1 MRRLIRLEQAVI
13 VEGKYD
19 KITLENVVDAL
30 IIPTDGFSVFK
41 DEGKRA
47 LIKHL
52 AYDKGIIV
60 MTDSDSAGALI
71 RAHIKSIASG
81 GKIINVYIPCL
92 KGKERRK
99 TKQSKEGLLGVEG
112 MKPEVILSALNRSG
126 VTCQSSDEPRRRITK
141 TDLFEFGLSG
151 TKGSAERRKKLLK
164 EISLPEKLSPNAMLD
179 ILNTFYS
186 YEEFKNLV
194 SDKKKK
200 QPLQKK

>member
-1 MRRLIRLEQAVI
+1 MIRLEQAVI

-41 DEGKRA
+41 DVEKRK
-47 LIKHL
+47 LIKRL
-52 AYDKGIIV
+52 AADKGIIV

-71 RAHIKSIASG
+71 RAHIKSIAPD
-81 GKIINVYIPCL
+81 GKITNVYIPCL

-112 MKPEVILSALNRSG
+112 MKPEVILSVLNRSG
-126 VTCQSSDEPRRRITK
+126 VTCQSADKPRRMITK
-141 TDLFEFGLSG
+141 TDLYKYGLSG
-151 TKGSAERRKKLLK
+151 TAGSAQRRKKLLK
-164 EISLPEKLSPNAMLD
+164 TISLPENLSPNAMLD

-194 SDKKKK
+194 SDKKYK
-200 QPLQKK
+200 

>member
-1 MRRLIRLEQAVI
+1 
-13 VEGKYD
+13 
-19 KITLENVVDAL
+19 
-30 IIPTDGFSVFK
+30 
-41 DEGKRA
+41 
-47 LIKHL
+47 
-52 AYDKGIIV
+52 
-60 MTDSDSAGALI
+60 
-71 RAHIKSIASG
+71 
-81 GKIINVYIPCL
+81 
-92 KGKERRK
+92 
-99 TKQSKEGLLGVEG
+99 

-126 VTCQSSDEPRRRITK
+126 VTCQSTDKPRRRITK

-164 EISLPEKLSPNAMLD
+164 EISLPEKLSSNAMLD